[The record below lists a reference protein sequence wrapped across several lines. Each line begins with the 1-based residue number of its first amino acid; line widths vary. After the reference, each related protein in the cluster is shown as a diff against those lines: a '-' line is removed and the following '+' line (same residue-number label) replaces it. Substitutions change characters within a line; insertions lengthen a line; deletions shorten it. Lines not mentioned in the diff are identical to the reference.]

1 MIIKIFML
9 IFKNRTNDYATYFYL
24 STVNCQLSTVNCQL
38 STINCQLSTKKPL
51 IYFKIELT

>member
-24 STVNCQLSTVNCQL
+24 STVNCQLST
-38 STINCQLSTKKPL
+38 INCQLSTKKPL